1 MKIARVWGLFTQE
14 LIYSATHL
22 PFRQHRRAVLPH
34 PNPPPS
40 HRLFAGSPSSFITFI
55 TCSQHFLSNLQ
66 GTSAQLRVAHG
77 EQPRFAPSSTQHPAA
92 HPGTQL
98 AVGFLSKLRAL
109 EMGCFFFP
117 HFFFFFCIIKNKQQ
131 KRRDASCPVKGHP
144 KSTSTNQT
152 APCFPNCGCGSE
164 QPLGQPRPCTTRCSH
179 SSGMISPLLLN
190 PTHSFPCV
198 AKAAFQLLKSDPR
211 EDATDIQESCK
222 VM

>member
-55 TCSQHFLSNLQ
+55 TSQHFLSNLQ

-92 HPGTQL
+92 HPGAQL

-109 EMGCFFFP
+109 GMGCFFFP
-117 HFFFFFCIIKNKQQ
+117 HFFFFCIIKNKQQ

-211 EDATDIQESCK
+211 EDATDPQESCK
-222 VM
+222 VL

>member
-1 MKIARVWGLFTQE
+1 MKIATVWGLFTQE

-55 TCSQHFLSNLQ
+55 TSQHFLSNLQ

-117 HFFFFFCIIKNKQQ
+117 HFFFFFF
-131 KRRDASCPVKGHP
+131 V
-144 KSTSTNQT
+144 
-152 APCFPNCGCGSE
+152 
-164 QPLGQPRPCTTRCSH
+164 
-179 SSGMISPLLLN
+179 
-190 PTHSFPCV
+190 
-198 AKAAFQLLKSDPR
+198 LLKTNNKSGEMP
-211 EDATDIQESCK
+211 A
-222 VM
+222 VL